1 MGVSLSIYLRVR
13 VQQLTFLPNRNQVN
27 MFGNRQTKQIRFFA
41 MAASLALLT
50 AGCSAG
56 GNNAAVKPGGIET
69 VKIGVP
75 LSLTGTAAF
84 AGVKMRNAMELSF
97 DQLNSELQGVK
108 IDPIFV
114 DDHSD
119 QASTIDVTTRLK
131 TADQV
136 AAITGYS
143 VSNLCQA
150 GLPVAQ
156 QNSVPTVEAD
166 CVAPG
171 IVDIGNYIF
180 ASVIPYDA
188 FVASMIDTLAKDS
201 TLHLKKAGII
211 YLQANPVFAD
221 ETKVMEK
228 AFAKNGIKVVG
239 VEAVPSTSD
248 SDFSAQLTNLAS
260 KGVDALAVLLLGGQS
275 GPAIAQARQA
285 GMTQTNTIIVG
296 EQNLNSAEVL
306 RTAGSAAENTFYPTH
321 WSPLSVFK
329 RNQDYIAAYK
339 KRFGQEPDTFATNG
353 YEAAQILGAALK
365 KVGKPSKYKDLQT
378 FRNAIRDALDGLDV
392 LQTVYGDGTMKM
404 AHRAPVLTAKLIRIN
419 AEGKQTLYTP

>member
-1 MGVSLSIYLRVR
+1 M
-13 VQQLTFLPNRNQVN
+13 
-27 MFGNRQTKQIRFFA
+27 
-41 MAASLALLT
+41 
-50 AGCSAG
+50 
-56 GNNAAVKPGGIET
+56 
-69 VKIGVP
+69 
-75 LSLTGTAAF
+75 
-84 AGVKMRNAMELSF
+84 
-97 DQLNSELQGVK
+97 K

-119 QASTIDVTTRLK
+119 QASTIDVTTRLI

-180 ASVIPYDA
+180 ASVIPYDS

-306 RTAGSAAENTFYPTH
+306 RTAGSAC
-321 WSPLSVFK
+321 L
-329 RNQDYIAAYK
+329 
-339 KRFGQEPDTFATNG
+339 
-353 YEAAQILGAALK
+353 
-365 KVGKPSKYKDLQT
+365 
-378 FRNAIRDALDGLDV
+378 
-392 LQTVYGDGTMKM
+392 
-404 AHRAPVLTAKLIRIN
+404 
-419 AEGKQTLYTP
+419 LYTSPSPRDS